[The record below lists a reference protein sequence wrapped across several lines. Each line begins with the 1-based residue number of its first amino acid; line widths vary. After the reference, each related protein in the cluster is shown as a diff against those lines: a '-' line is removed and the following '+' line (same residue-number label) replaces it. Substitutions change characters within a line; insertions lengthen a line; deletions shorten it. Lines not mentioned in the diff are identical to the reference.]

1 MQFGPYD
8 LKRMQLS
15 SYLGEFFVKPD
26 MADHVWVVA
35 KYCMEHPGRGAF
47 AFKFSGELAM
57 RQFGQACLL
66 SCGRQFT
73 WEVVRSYFLVQSNLG
88 NERLLTDYGDL
99 DVVFIL
105 HEPGTMRNSIM
116 GEMLSQVA
124 VLRGNRKTFLL
135 DTGGPVLTSSCFRV
149 VSTVDAFKSLNSL
162 NGAADKATV
171 SLEEFNI

>member
-1 MQFGPYD
+1 MTFDPYNIRKIQ
-8 LKRMQLS
+8 LK

-26 MADHVWVVA
+26 MADHVWGVA

-47 AFKFSGELAM
+47 AFRFMNELAM

-66 SCGRQFT
+66 SSGKQFT
-73 WEVVRSYFLVQSNLG
+73 WELVKSYFLVQSNLG
-88 NERLLTDYGDL
+88 NGRLLTDYGDL

-124 VLRGNRKTFLL
+124 VLRGSKKTFLL
-135 DTGGPVLTSSCFRV
+135 DIGGPALTNSSFKA
-149 VSTVDAFKSLNSL
+149 VSTVDAMNSL
-162 NGAADKATV
+162 KVLSENRVTV
-171 SLEEFNI
+171 SSGEFDI